1 MSLGVA
7 LSAPFN
13 RLKLSAVTIRD
24 LLLADV
30 LADLLQFE
38 PDRRNGIPARP
49 EMLAREIPFL
59 AIQPSNGNC
68 TFSLE
73 EPDHGGHRMLG
84 RNGDAHVHMIWHQ
97 VPFKNLAFLLPRQS
111 VENLPQLTAGLPE
124 DCFPP
129 PFGHEHHVVLCSPIW
144 NGIGSGKAL
153 TLNPPYRWSS
163 SHLRRIILPE
173 RSNLFKSHWSNQWL
187 AH

>member
-7 LSAPFN
+7 LRRASN
-13 RLKLSAVTIRD
+13 RLKLSAVAIRD

-49 EMLAREIPFL
+49 EMLAREIPLL
-59 AIQPSNGNC
+59 AIQPRNGNR
-68 TFSLE
+68 TLPLE
-73 EPDHGGHRMLG
+73 KPDHGGHRMLG

-97 VPFKNLAFLLPRQS
+97 MPFENLAFLLPRRS
-111 VENLPQLTAGLPE
+111 VQNLSQLTTRLPE

-129 PFGHEHHVVLCSPIW
+129 PFGHKHNMVLAVPF
-144 NGIGSGKAL
+144 GMG
-153 TLNPPYRWSS
+153 
-163 SHLRRIILPE
+163 
-173 RSNLFKSHWSNQWL
+173 
-187 AH
+187 